1 MIEEQLLFEWSPEV
15 ALALNMQN
23 SDWVVKE
30 DADEDIVS
38 TVNQDRSQSISMVG
52 MKDVLAQIN
61 AEHED
66 YNLPSKSLAEREADG
81 EDEDL
86 EKDFQVEESKE

>member
-1 MIEEQLLFEWSPEV
+1 
-15 ALALNMQN
+15 
-23 SDWVVKE
+23 
-30 DADEDIVS
+30 
-38 TVNQDRSQSISMVG
+38 MVG

-86 EKDFQVEESKE
+86 EKDF